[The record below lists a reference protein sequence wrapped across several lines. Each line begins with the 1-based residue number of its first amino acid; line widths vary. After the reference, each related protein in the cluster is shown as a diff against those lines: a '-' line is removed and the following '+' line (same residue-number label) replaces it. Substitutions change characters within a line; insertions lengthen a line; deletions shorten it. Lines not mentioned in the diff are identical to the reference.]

1 MIEIERYN
9 VSPLKTNCY
18 LIIDCKTQRA
28 AIIDPGGT
36 SEELDR
42 RVSKM
47 GYNKLMYIILTHG
60 HFDHIKLAKELQE
73 KSEAKVVICKEENV
87 FLYNN
92 NLNLSRQF
100 FCDDLQPFSA
110 DLLLSDGESIYL
122 GDSKIELMHTP
133 GHTLGSSC
141 FISGNLIFSGDTIMK
156 ETVGRTD
163 LATGSYS
170 DMKNSLKKIL
180 SLKGDYI
187 IYPGHGEVTT
197 LNHERIYNKY
207 INNI

>member
-1 MIEIERYN
+1 MLKIERYS

-18 LIIDCKTQRA
+18 LIIDDKTQKF
-28 AIIDPGGT
+28 AIIDPGGW
-36 SEELDR
+36 SEKLDR
-42 RVSKM
+42 RVYEM
-47 GYNKLMYIILTHG
+47 GYEKLVYIILTHG

-73 KSEAKVVICKEENV
+73 KSKAKIVIFKNENE
-87 FLYNN
+87 FLSNS
-92 NLNLSRQF
+92 NLNLSSQF
-100 FCDDLQPFSA
+100 LCKDLKPFSA
-110 DLLLSDGESIYL
+110 DVLLSDGESIYL

-141 FISGNLIFSGDTIMK
+141 FISENLIFSGDTIMK

-163 LATGSYS
+163 LVTGSYL
-170 DMKNSLKKIL
+170 DMKNSLKKIA

-187 IYPGHGEVTT
+187 IYPGHGEITT
-197 LNHERIYNKY
+197 LNHEKVYNKY